1 MRKLPALAT
10 LLVGVLWQSPAF
22 SQEIGPSPIYCNAVY
37 SVTNLSGP
45 VAQTRI
51 VQNTG
56 NRTISLC
63 GWNVTN
69 SGGASATI
77 SFQAGTGTNCGT
89 NTITSAVA
97 IFVNNATQNIDHDP
111 VSSASMPQGYD
122 LCWTITG
129 TGNVNANIY
138 YGMY

>member
-10 LLVGVLWQSPAF
+10 LLVGVLWQSLAF
-22 SQEIGPSPIYCNAVY
+22 AQEIGPSPIYCNSTY
-37 SVTNLSGP
+37 SVSGQSGP
-45 VAQTRI
+45 IARTTIVA
-51 VQNTG
+51 NNG
-56 NRTISLC
+56 NQTISMC
-63 GWNVTN
+63 GWNISNT
-69 SGGASATI
+69 GGAAVTM

-89 NTITSAVA
+89 NTVTSAVA